1 MVAIAVAAATAP
13 VALTASA
20 RKPHAPVSVYPAA
33 GTTTASPRSQIS
45 FRGVAIRDL
54 RRIRVVGSHSGS
66 HSGHLSAHSDGQ
78 GASFLLD
85 RPLAPAE
92 TVTVRSNQPLVGAG
106 SDGALVFKTSA
117 PVKGLSQTPAD
128 DAGGV
133 PDRSQHFHSEPGLL
147 PPSIQV
153 LSGRLGGSAGDVFTA
168 PKIKKGQD
176 GAMITDEQGK
186 LAWFHRAPRG
196 MSIYD
201 FRTQTYRGRPVLTW
215 WEGKILFGKGL
226 GRGVIYDSS
235 YRRIATVRA
244 ANGYRNDEHEFML
257 TPRGTA
263 LITIAVPVTYDLRSV
278 GGPKH
283 GAVYDTAIQEIDVK
297 TGLVEFE
304 WHGVGRIPFTD
315 SYERYHAHRKAPFDP
330 FHVNSIDPQPNGDL
344 LISARNTD
352 AAYELNR
359 RTGAIR
365 WQIGG
370 KRSSFRMGSGSRFVG
385 QHDVRRGRNGT
396 ITVFDNGAGVSEQGF
411 RPARGPRMPDRAV
424 RAVRVVLRRREGG
437 VEDELPGAVEL
448 GGYGVVPPQPTK

>member
-1 MVAIAVAAATAP
+1 
-13 VALTASA
+13 
-20 RKPHAPVSVYPAA
+20 
-33 GTTTASPRSQIS
+33 
-45 FRGVAIRDL
+45 
-54 RRIRVVGSHSGS
+54 
-66 HSGHLSAHSDGQ
+66 
-78 GASFLLD
+78 
-85 RPLAPAE
+85 
-92 TVTVRSNQPLVGAG
+92 
-106 SDGALVFKTSA
+106 
-117 PVKGLSQTPAD
+117 
-128 DAGGV
+128 
-133 PDRSQHFHSEPGLL
+133 
-147 PPSIQV
+147 
-153 LSGRLGGSAGDVFTA
+153 
-168 PKIKKGQD
+168 
-176 GAMITDEQGK
+176 
-186 LAWFHRAPRG
+186 
-196 MSIYD
+196 
-201 FRTQTYRGRPVLTW
+201 VLTW

-226 GRGVIYDSS
+226 GRGAIYDSS

-283 GAVYDTAIQEIDVK
+283 GAVYDTAIQEIDVE

-315 SYERYHAHRKAPFDP
+315 SYERYHAHRRAPFDP
-330 FHVNSIDPQPNGDL
+330 FHLNSIDPQPNGDL

-396 ITVFDNGAGVSEQGF
+396 ITVFDNGAGVSEEGF
-411 RPARGPRMPDRAV
+411 RPARGPAGTAPRTWLGGSSAAGRRPRSWSRWASRPGRDSRRPCRHRGISVTSRSGHWEATGP
-424 RAVRVVLRRREGG
+424 RSGPRRRWRS
-437 VEDELPGAVEL
+437 AV
-448 GGYGVVPPQPTK
+448 VDARARATRA